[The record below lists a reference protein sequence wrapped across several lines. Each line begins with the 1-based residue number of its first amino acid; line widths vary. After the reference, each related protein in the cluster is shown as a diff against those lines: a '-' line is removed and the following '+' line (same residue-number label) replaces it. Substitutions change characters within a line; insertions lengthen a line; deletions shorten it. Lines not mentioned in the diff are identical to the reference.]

1 MPFSSDWCKLQQLPH
16 LASPPPSAIGKQ
28 ALSPGP
34 RSIHRLLFFIRR
46 RLFPFFRRAARKKK
60 KAKSS
65 GRSAPNERPKGITH
79 RRRRQLKPAPTNQT
93 AAVDLISSLRRRTPK
108 PIHLTV
114 GGSNS
119 TQSGQLPVLDARRT
133 TSRASFQLNQLH
145 GTRRS
150 TTQAQT
156 HTN

>member
-1 MPFSSDWCKLQQLPH
+1 MQAPAASALGQSASVSDWKTSVKSGPEIDSSTSFLH
-16 LASPPPSAIGKQ
+16 PPPP
-28 ALSPGP
+28 LSFLPP
-34 RSIHRLLFFIRR
+34 SRK
-46 RLFPFFRRAARKKK
+46 KKK